1 MQFRFED
8 ILKNIIP
15 GSLLI
20 FALIFCFFA
29 PLTENEFQIFSRN
42 YIRDFSAIIIIVF
55 FTACYLSGYVID
67 ALASWGEYYII
78 YKIFGTPAY
87 KLFKKSGSRIT
98 FLNTDLVLFNIDQEY
113 KIYER
118 KTIVNDLK
126 TLTKK
131 EASDLF
137 KLANVYSQRCSDD
150 LTKEKL
156 KEYYY
161 AYIFSRNI
169 FFSAIISSI
178 IYIIAPV
185 NHLNIFGLLFLL
197 ILNIILLIRR
207 RDKAYYYSRQVLIAC
222 TKNI

>member
-1 MQFRFED
+1 
-8 ILKNIIP
+8 
-15 GSLLI
+15 
-20 FALIFCFFA
+20 
-29 PLTENEFQIFSRN
+29 
-42 YIRDFSAIIIIVF
+42 
-55 FTACYLSGYVID
+55 
-67 ALASWGEYYII
+67 
-78 YKIFGTPAY
+78 
-87 KLFKKSGSRIT
+87 
-98 FLNTDLVLFNIDQEY
+98 LVLFNIDQEY

-118 KTIVNDLK
+118 KTIANDLK

-137 KLANVYSQRCSDD
+137 KLANVYFQRYSDD

-178 IYIIAPV
+178 IYTIAPV